1 VAKQEFKSGDPFV
14 VTAEKIASF
23 CDAVGDDN
31 PLYLDPVAAA
41 AGPYGAI
48 VAPSA
53 LVASFRYIDDVLDD
67 LPFVTRGGLMA
78 GLDIEILAPI
88 RAGDSI
94 SVKSEFK
101 ESYEKTGRTGTM
113 TFTVVRSTLLNQRDE
128 IVANVDHRMMRRTA

>member
-1 VAKQEFKSGDPFV
+1 MAKQEFKSGDPFV

-48 VAPSA
+48 VAPPA